1 MIVRMAGG
9 GGGFV
14 NPLVFDQARP
24 RLSRGA
30 SIAIAVSIGLH
41 VIAGVAIWQQRFRA
55 PPAEPADLT
64 PPVTLEHWV
73 QLMPKP
79 TPAPVQRSQVRQA
92 APSPFTPPTTIPA
105 PPLPPLPMPDQ
116 AVPLTLFP
124 DNQVQTLPAEPL
136 PPAVPKAI
144 RNPNWLSRPTP
155 EQMTRFYPRRAIEGG
170 RSGEAVIACMVAADG
185 AVRAC
190 SVASETPMGEGF
202 GAAALNL
209 ARYFRMSPR
218 TVDGQAV
225 DGGVV
230 RIPIRFRLAE

>member
-14 NPLVFDQARP
+14 NPLVFDAPRP

-41 VIAGVAIWQQRFRA
+41 VIAGVAIWQQRFKA
-55 PPAEPADLT
+55 PAAEPVDTT
-64 PPVTLEHWV
+64 PPVIMERWVNLTL
-73 QLMPKP
+73 KP
-79 TPAPVQRSQVRQA
+79 SPAPAQRSQVRRALETPLDPPITVPVQ
-92 APSPFTPPTTIPA
+92 PLPRLPVEDLTPPLTPFAEPTVHVQPVEPPTPA
-105 PPLPPLPMPDQ
+105 P
-116 AVPLTLFP
+116 AKV
-124 DNQVQTLPAEPL
+124 
-136 PPAVPKAI
+136 I
-144 RNPNWLSRPTP
+144 RNPNWLSRPTAD
-155 EQMTRFYPRRAIEGG
+155 QLARFYPRRAIDLG
-170 RSGEAVIACMVAADG
+170 RSGEAVIGCMIAADG
-185 AVRAC
+185 AVRDCA
-190 SVASETPMGEGF
+190 VVSETPMGEGF